1 MTRQLNKK
9 IWTERVVL
17 AGAGSRSDYASRD
30 KWLKEKFGSYGNR
43 WHVVINNNK
52 TFIFSFKYEED
63 AVLFALRW
71 A

>member
-9 IWTERVVL
+9 VWTEKVVL
-17 AGAGSRSDYASRD
+17 AEPSESDYAPRD

-43 WHVVINNNK
+43 WYVIINNNK
-52 TFIFSFKYEED
+52 TFIFYFKNEED

>member
-1 MTRQLNKK
+1 MTRQLNST
-9 IWTERVVL
+9 IWPERVVL
-17 AGAGSRSDYASRD
+17 AEPPAADYALRD

-43 WHVVINNNK
+43 WYVIINNNK
-52 TFIFSFKYEED
+52 TFIFYFKNSED

>member
-9 IWTERVVL
+9 VWTERVVL
-17 AGAGSRSDYASRD
+17 AEPSESDYASRD

-43 WHVVINNNK
+43 WYVIINNNK
-52 TFIFSFKYEED
+52 TFIFYFKYEED